1 MLPSKKSLSLICSFI
16 FSVAAIFAAD
26 DVVAVP
32 SPKTVNM
39 GAEMEWIPLFIQ
51 GVITANFQQYSGMKV
66 VDRQNNDMVKA
77 EQKLS
82 ESSSYS
88 ESDAIELGKMTNA
101 RLIVTGS
108 ITAKSSSYALIF
120 NITDTETGESKA
132 TATVPNCLFSALENG
147 EAANQISYDLM
158 TGYGVK
164 LSAEAKAKLTKAA
177 GVMSAETTAQASVA
191 KGIVAE
197 KGGSNIEALTY
208 YIQAKKNDKNL
219 SEATKRMASM
229 TTVVTGG
236 NFGANAKNLMKLRSE
251 WDKLLKEAAA
261 LIAANPPEFTLYYFS
276 NIKANEMTAEDYERG
291 TMNFTVGS
299 PYLKQTGSFENEKIA
314 NELLDSL
321 HKIPESKNWG
331 EKINN
336 FPWSYADD
344 IPGNNWLK
352 LAAGNKSEMLAFTMK
367 LLDAKKKTVATK
379 DITYTINY
387 GKQYSYNYGIGMT
400 NHGNSETEGIKSDNC
415 RIDPYYNHYHNL
427 HYAGELAG
435 FTFNQVNV
443 NDADT
448 DSLYLAVSKKSGRDV
463 SILPVPDGVLSALDI
478 EEIKAR
484 RSVKIGGIVNFT
496 KDFCALLNEK
506 DVVDLGEASIGS
518 SVKINAGFDNLI
530 KGKTLIVGDGVSELS
545 FCGWFEELVLPK
557 SLKKLHRYY
566 HGPARNVCIKYAGSA
581 EQWKKCV
588 HVFHSGAVFH
598 LEPIIYNYDLNHAK
612 NVDAYKASGGV
623 DVSMAADFIASIIAE
638 DKLNT
643 VNVTGEV
650 SNDDYVRI
658 IAAARE
664 NKSVSSVNWAKA
676 TGSIPDYLKKGGI
689 EGKNAAAFI
698 ASITKDFDISTVTI
712 VGNVSADDYT
722 AIKAAKKANACDFY
736 LDFERVV
743 RLSLPDGTTSVPDFR
758 GRAIVIPVSVKSIG
772 YRTFGDDNPY
782 LKIYYRGSKK
792 DWKAI
797 KVDEHNKAL
806 KKAEIVFDYKGE

>member
-1 MLPSKKSLSLICSFI
+1 M
-16 FSVAAIFAAD
+16 AAIFAAD

-177 GVMSAETTAQASVA
+177 GVMSSETTAQASVA
-191 KGIVAE
+191 KGIAAE
-197 KGGSNIEALTY
+197 KSGSNIEALTY

-236 NFGANAKNLMKLRSE
+236 NFGASAKNLMKLRSD

-276 NIKANEMTAEDYERG
+276 NIKANELTAEDYERG
-291 TMNFTVGS
+291 MMSFTVGS
-299 PYLKQTGSFENEKIA
+299 PYLKQTGGAENEKIA
-314 NELLDSL
+314 NELLDGL

-331 EKINN
+331 DKING
-336 FPWSYADD
+336 FPWTYADD
-344 IPGNNWLK
+344 IEGDNWLK
-352 LAAGNKSEMLAFTMK
+352 WKSERLIFNVQ
-367 LLDAKKKTVATK
+367 LLDAKKKAIAQE
-379 DITYTINY
+379 DITFTVRY
-387 GKQYSYNYGIGMT
+387 GNKYRYSYTDEIASTGEIA
-400 NHGNSETEGIKSDNC
+400 SDNKKKS
-415 RIDPYYNHYHNL
+415 RDRYV
-427 HYAGELAG
+427 GELEG
-435 FTFNQVNV
+435 FTFSQVNV

-484 RSVKIGGIVNFT
+484 QSVKIGGIVNFT
-496 KDFCALLNEK
+496 KDFCALLKRK
-506 DVVDLGEASIGS
+506 DVVDLREVRK
-518 SVKINAGFDNLI
+518 SVVDLSKLYDPYRNEYESLKID
-530 KGKTLIVGDGVSELS
+530 TLILGDGVSVLS
-545 FCGWFEELVLPK
+545 IYGDYFRELVLPE
-557 SLKKLHRYY
+557 SLKELIFKKDVRIFK
-566 HGPARNVCIKYAGSA
+566 GNIKYGGSA
-581 EQWKKCV
+581 EQWENVKLV
-588 HVFHSGAVFH
+588 DANH
-598 LEPIIYNYDLNHAK
+598 LISDTQRSSLRERTIYNYDYDPLHAE
-612 NVDAYKASGGV
+612 NVEAYKASGGV
-623 DVSMAADFIASIIAE
+623 DVSMAADFIASIIPE
-638 DKLNT
+638 DGLRR
-643 VNVTGEV
+643 VYVAGEV
-650 SNDDYVRI
+650 SNDHYVRI

-664 NKSVSSVNWAKA
+664 NKSVDSVDWSKA
-676 TGSIPDYLKKGGI
+676 TGTMPDYLKNRGV

-698 ASITKDFDISTVTI
+698 ASITKDLDISTVKI

-722 AIKAAKKANACDFY
+722 AINAAQEANSSVRS
-736 LDFERVV
+736 LDWTSAEF
-743 RLSLPDGTTSVPDFR
+743 LALPDGTTSVPDFR

-772 YRTFGDDNPY
+772 YRTFGDDNTN
-782 LKIYYRGSKK
+782 LTILYRGSKK
-792 DWKAI
+792 EWKAI
-797 KVDEHNKAL
+797 KVDECNKAL
-806 KKAEIVFDYKGE
+806 KKAEIFFDCRLEKAKK

>member
-1 MLPSKKSLSLICSFI
+1 M
-16 FSVAAIFAAD
+16 AAIFAAD

-88 ESDAIELGKMTNA
+88 ESDAIELGKKTNA

-191 KGIVAE
+191 KGIAAE
-197 KGGSNIEALTY
+197 KSGSNIEALTY

-236 NFGANAKNLMKLRSE
+236 NFGASAKNLMKLRSE

-276 NIKANEMTAEDYERG
+276 NIKANELTAEDYERG
-291 TMNFTVGS
+291 MMSFTVGS
-299 PYLKQTGSFENEKIA
+299 PYLKQTGGAENEKIA
-314 NELLDSL
+314 NELLDGL

-331 EKINN
+331 DKING
-336 FPWSYADD
+336 FPWTYAYD
-344 IPGNNWLK
+344 IEGDNWLK
-352 LAAGNKSEMLAFTMK
+352 WKSERLIFNVQ
-367 LLDAKKKTVATK
+367 LLDAKKKAIAQE
-379 DITYTINY
+379 DITFTVRY
-387 GKQYSYNYGIGMT
+387 GNKYRYSYTDEIASTGEIA
-400 NHGNSETEGIKSDNC
+400 SDNKKKS
-415 RIDPYYNHYHNL
+415 RDRYV
-427 HYAGELAG
+427 GELEG
-435 FTFNQVNV
+435 FTFSQVDV

-484 RSVKIGGIVNFT
+484 QSVKIGGIVNFT
-496 KDFCALLNEK
+496 NDFCALLNGK
-506 DVVDLGEASIGS
+506 DVVDLWEAVIGQS
-518 SVKINAGFDNLI
+518 SVGRTR
-530 KGKTLIVGDGVSELS
+530 GKTLIVGDGVSELS
-545 FCGWFEELVLPK
+545 IYGRFEELVLPE
-557 SLKKLHRYY
+557 SLKELNLYY
-566 HGPARNVCIKYAGSA
+566 YNPDHLKKVSIGIKYAGSA
-581 EQWKKCV
+581 EQWKNCV
-588 HVFHSGAVFH
+588 DVSLYALPGSADFYLGQ
-598 LEPIIYNYDLNHAK
+598 IIYNYDYNDYNDYQNHAE
-612 NVDAYKASGGV
+612 NVEAYKASGGV
-623 DVSMAADFIASIIAE
+623 DVSMAADFIASIIPE
-638 DKLNT
+638 DGLRR
-643 VNVTGEV
+643 VYVAGEV
-650 SNDDYVRI
+650 SNDHYVRI

-664 NKSVSSVNWAKA
+664 NKNVDSVDWSKA
-676 TGSIPDYLKKGGI
+676 TGTMPDYLKNRGV

-698 ASITKDFDISTVTI
+698 ASITKDLDISTVKI
-712 VGNVSADDYT
+712 VGDVSADDYT
-722 AIKAAKKANACDFY
+722 AINAAQEANSSVRS
-736 LDFERVV
+736 LDWTSAEI
-743 RLSLPDGTTSVPDFR
+743 LELPDGTTSVPDFR
-758 GRAIVIPVSVKSIG
+758 GRAILIPVSVKSIG
-772 YRTFGDDNPY
+772 YRTFGDDNTN
-782 LKIYYRGSKK
+782 LTIFYRGSKK
-792 DWKAI
+792 EWKAI
-797 KVDEHNKAL
+797 KVDECNKAL
-806 KKAEIVFDYKGE
+806 KKAEIFFDCRLEKAKK

>member
-1 MLPSKKSLSLICSFI
+1 MLLSKKNLSLICSFI

-236 NFGANAKNLMKLRSE
+236 NFGASAKNLMKLRSD

-276 NIKANEMTAEDYERG
+276 NIKANELTAEDYERG
-291 TMNFTVGS
+291 MMSFTVGS
-299 PYLKQTGSFENEKIA
+299 PYLKQTGGAENEKIA
-314 NELLDSL
+314 NELLDGL

-331 EKINN
+331 DKING
-336 FPWSYADD
+336 FPWTYADD
-344 IPGNNWLK
+344 IEGDNWLK
-352 LAAGNKSEMLAFTMK
+352 WKSERLIFNVQ
-367 LLDAKKKTVATK
+367 LLDAKKKAIAQE
-379 DITYTINY
+379 DITFTVRY
-387 GKQYSYNYGIGMT
+387 GNKYRYSYTDEIASTGEIA
-400 NHGNSETEGIKSDNC
+400 SDNKKKSRDRYVC
-415 RIDPYYNHYHNL
+415 
-427 HYAGELAG
+427 ELEG
-435 FTFNQVNV
+435 FTFSQVNV

-506 DVVDLGEASIGS
+506 DVVDLGEAAIGS

-557 SLKKLHRYY
+557 SLKELHRYY
-566 HGPARNVCIKYAGSA
+566 YGYYGPSRNVCIKYAGSA

-588 HVFHSGAVFH
+588 HVFHTGEVFH

-623 DVSMAADFIASIIAE
+623 DVSMAADFIASIIPE
-638 DKLNT
+638 DRLRR
-643 VNVTGEV
+643 VYVAGEV
-650 SNDDYVRI
+650 SNDHYVRI

-664 NKSVSSVNWAKA
+664 NKNVDSVDWSKA
-676 TGSIPDYLKKGGI
+676 TGTMPDYFNKGGV

-698 ASITKDFDISTVTI
+698 ASITKDFDIRTVEI

-722 AIKAAKKANACDFY
+722 AINAAQEANACDFY

-797 KVDEHNKAL
+797 KVDECNKAL

>member
-1 MLPSKKSLSLICSFI
+1 MIH
-16 FSVAAIFAAD
+16 
-26 DVVAVP
+26 
-32 SPKTVNM
+32 
-39 GAEMEWIPLFIQ
+39 AEGIAP
-51 GVITANFQQYSGMKV
+51 
-66 VDRQNNDMVKA
+66 
-77 EQKLS
+77 
-82 ESSSYS
+82 
-88 ESDAIELGKMTNA
+88 ELGKLTQA
-101 RLIVTGS
+101 CLVVTGS
-108 ITAKSSSYALIF
+108 ITGKRASYALMF
-120 NITDTETGESKA
+120 NITDAETGETKA
-132 TATVPNCLFSALENG
+132 TATVPNCLFSSLENG

-197 KGGSNIEALTY
+197 KSGSNIEALTY

-229 TTVVTGG
+229 TTAVTGG
-236 NFGANAKNLMKLRSE
+236 NFGANAKNMIKLRND
-251 WDKLLKEAAA
+251 WDKLLKEAAS

-276 NIKANEMTAEDYERG
+276 NIKAEEMTAEDYERG
-291 TMNFTVGS
+291 TMSFTVGS
-299 PYLKQTGSFENEKIA
+299 PYLKQTGGFENEKIA
-314 NELLDSL
+314 NELLDGL

-352 LAAGNKSEMLAFTMK
+352 LAAGNKSEMLVFTMK

-387 GKQYSYNYGIGMT
+387 GKQYSYNYGISMT
-400 NHGNSETEGIKSDNC
+400 ESHNHGISETEGIKSDNC
-415 RIDPYYNHYHNL
+415 RIDPYYSYSQYHIP

-448 DSLYLAVSKKSGRDV
+448 DSLYLTVNKKAGRDT

-506 DVVDLGEASIGS
+506 DVVDLGEAAIGS
-518 SVKINAGFDNLI
+518 SVEINAGFGDKLI
-530 KGKTLIVGDGVSELS
+530 KGKTLIVGDGVSKLS
-545 FCGWFEELVLPK
+545 IYGWFEELVLPK
-557 SLKKLHRYY
+557 SLKKLYRYY
-566 HGPARNVCIKYAGSA
+566 YGQAGNVCIKYAGSA
-581 EQWKKCV
+581 EQWKNCV
-588 HVFHSGAVFH
+588 DVSNSGAVFR
-598 LEPIIYNYDLNHAK
+598 LGPIIYNYDLNHAK
-612 NVDAYKASGGV
+612 NVDTYKASGGV

-638 DKLNT
+638 DELNT

-664 NKSVSSVNWAKA
+664 NKSVKSVNWAKA

-698 ASITKDFDISTVTI
+698 ASIPKDFYISTVKI

-722 AIKAAKKANACDFY
+722 AIKAAQKANASVLS
-736 LDFERVV
+736 LDWRRAEI
-743 RLSLPDGTTSVPDFR
+743 LSLPDGTTSVPAFL
-758 GRAIVIPVSVKSIG
+758 GRAIEIPVSVKSISYG
-772 YRTFGDDNPY
+772 TFGDDNSS
-782 LKIYYRGSKK
+782 LTVFYRGSKK
-792 DWKAI
+792 EWKAI
-797 KVDEHNKAL
+797 KVDKRNKAL
-806 KKAEIVFDYKGE
+806 KKAEIVFDYKGK

>member
-1 MLPSKKSLSLICSFI
+1 M
-16 FSVAAIFAAD
+16 AAIFAAD

-191 KGIVAE
+191 KGIAAE
-197 KGGSNIEALTY
+197 KSGSNIEALTY

-236 NFGANAKNLMKLRSE
+236 NFGASAKNLMKLRSD

-276 NIKANEMTAEDYERG
+276 NIKANELTAEDYERG
-291 TMNFTVGS
+291 MMSFTVGS
-299 PYLKQTGSFENEKIA
+299 PYLKQTGGAENEKIA
-314 NELLDSL
+314 NELLDGL

-331 EKINN
+331 DKING
-336 FPWSYADD
+336 FPWTYADD
-344 IPGNNWLK
+344 IEGDNWLK
-352 LAAGNKSEMLAFTMK
+352 WKSERLIFNVQI
-367 LLDAKKKTVATK
+367 LDAKKKAIAQE
-379 DITYTINY
+379 DITFTVRY
-387 GKQYSYNYGIGMT
+387 GNKYRYSYTDEIA
-400 NHGNSETEGIKSDNC
+400 SDNKKKS
-415 RIDPYYNHYHNL
+415 RDRYV
-427 HYAGELAG
+427 GELEG
-435 FTFNQVNV
+435 FTFSQVDV

-496 KDFCALLNEK
+496 EDFCALLNGK
-506 DVVDLGEASIGS
+506 DVVDLWEAAIGQS
-518 SVKINAGFDNLI
+518 SVDLRKIKAGHREGRTR
-530 KGKTLIVGDGVSELS
+530 GKTLIVGDGVSELS
-545 FCGWFEELVLPK
+545 MYGCFEELVLPE
-557 SLKKLHRYY
+557 SLKELNLYY
-566 HGPARNVCIKYAGSA
+566 YYNPDHVISIDIKYAGSA
-581 EQWKKCV
+581 EQWKNCV
-588 HVFHSGAVFH
+588 DVSFYGVPIGARFY
-598 LEPIIYNYDLNHAK
+598 LRNIIYNYDPLHAK

-623 DVSMAADFIASIIAE
+623 DVSMAADFIASIIPE
-638 DKLNT
+638 DGLRR
-643 VNVTGEV
+643 VYVAGEV

-758 GRAIVIPVSVKSIG
+758 GRAIVIPVSMKSIG